1 MFSHRAVRGPGGCS
15 LRPGRHSLLPALL
28 LILVL
33 PGLCGAAEWPF
44 LPPVRPAVPQ
54 VKHGDW
60 GRNPIDAFV
69 LARLEQGGLR
79 PNPPADRVTLLRRV
93 TFDLTGLLPT
103 PAERDAFL
111 ADTAPGAYERLV
123 DRLLASPHFGER
135 WAQHWLDVV
144 RFAET
149 EGFKTDRL
157 RPEAYRYRDYVIRAF
172 NGDLPYDRFVRQQLA
187 GDELEPG
194 NPDALVATGL
204 LRLHPEETTA
214 SNYTQMRQDILNDV
228 TDVFGAAFLGL
239 TVGCARCHDHKFDPI
254 AQKDYYS
261 LQSFFAGML
270 HRDDLCLAPPEAQAR
285 YRRQQ
290 AAWETATR
298 DVRAEID
305 AVLEPARRR
314 AYEETIVI
322 FDPDTQ
328 TALRTP
334 DDQRTGLQRQ
344 LAVLA
349 SKQLDRRVRA
359 AARLLPPEQRARLDG
374 LKKRLAGFDSL
385 KPEPLPVAMAV
396 TDAAPVAPVTH
407 RLAAGSY
414 LKPCEEVQPVFLPCL
429 LADAEHGTRG
439 AEPRTGPVPG
449 VGRRAALAR
458 WLSRPDHP
466 MTARV
471 IVNRLWLHYLGQGIV
486 GTPNDFG
493 AMGEPPTH
501 PVLLDYLATEL
512 VRNGWRLKAIHR
524 LIVTSAAYRQS
535 SDPERNPVAGLAL
548 KVDPADK
555 LLWHA
560 HGKRREA
567 EAIRDAVL
575 QLSGQLHRR
584 MFGPSARPELPEA
597 LADNRYSWDPD
608 ERPEDQNRRSVYV
621 FVRRN
626 LAYPLFA
633 AFDTP
638 ERNTSC
644 PVRAVTTTAPQA
656 LVLLNSKF
664 ALAQARQMAAR
675 LLAAHPACRPF
686 VLDDVR
692 ALVRSAYQEAFNR
705 DPEPDEL
712 AEADKF
718 LGHQARLSAPAGEN
732 AAAKRPGPAFT
743 AAVADFCHALI
754 NAAEL
759 IYVE

>member
-1 MFSHRAVRGPGGCS
+1 MFCHRAACGPAGCS
-15 LRPGRHSLLPALL
+15 RRPGRNSLLPALL
-28 LILVL
+28 VSCLL
-33 PGLCGAAEWPF
+33 PGLAGAADWPF
-44 LPPVRPAVPQ
+44 APPVRPATPE
-54 VKHGDW
+54 VKQDDW
-60 GRNPIDAFV
+60 VRNPIDAFV
-69 LARLEQGGLR
+69 LARLEQSGLH

-111 ADTAPGAYERLV
+111 ADTAAGAYERLV

-149 EGFKTDRL
+149 EGFKTDRT

-187 GDELEPG
+187 GDELEPS
-194 NPDALVATGL
+194 NPDALVATGF
-204 LRLHPEETTA
+204 LRLHPEESTA

-228 TDVFGAAFLGL
+228 TDVTGAAFLGL
-239 TVGCARCHDHKFDPI
+239 TVGCAKCHDHKFDPI

-261 LQSFFAGML
+261 LQSFFAGTL
-270 HRDDLCLAPPEAQAR
+270 DRDDVCLSPPEVQAR
-285 YRRQQ
+285 YQRQQ
-290 AAWETATR
+290 AAWEAATR
-298 DVRAEID
+298 SIRAEID
-305 AVLEPARRR
+305 ALLDPVRREI
-314 AYEETIVI
+314 YEQTIGM
-322 FDPDTQ
+322 FDPATQ
-328 TALRTP
+328 LALRTP
-334 DDQRTGLQRQ
+334 DDKRTGLQRQ

-349 SKQLDRRVRA
+349 SKQLDRKVSRMAPR
-359 AARLLPPEQRARLDG
+359 RLAKDQRAHLDE
-374 LKKRLAGFDSL
+374 LKKRLADFDNI

-396 TDAAPVAPVTH
+396 GNAAPVAPATH

-414 LKPCEEVQPVFLPCL
+414 LKPCEEVRPAFLPCL
-429 LADAEHGTRG
+429 LDSAELKTG
-439 AEPRTGPVPG
+439 AAIRTPRSPLAG
-449 VGRRAALAR
+449 GRRSALAW
-458 WLSRPDHP
+458 WLSRSDHP

-471 IVNRLWLHYLGQGIV
+471 IVNRLWQHYLGHGLV

-493 AMGEPPTH
+493 AMGESPTH
-501 PVLLDYLATEL
+501 PELLDYLATEL
-512 VRNGWRLKAIHR
+512 VGKGWRLKAVHR
-524 LIVTSAAYRQS
+524 LIVTSATYRQS
-535 SDPERNPVAGLAL
+535 SDPERNPTPLVALR
-548 KVDPADK
+548 VDPADK

-575 QLSGQLHRR
+575 QLSGRLNPR
-584 MFGPSARPELPEA
+584 MFGYSARPDLPQV

-626 LAYPLFA
+626 LAYPLFS

-638 ERNTSC
+638 DRNNSC
-644 PVRAVTTTAPQA
+644 PIRAVTTTAPQA
-656 LVLLNSKF
+656 LVLLNSEF
-664 ALAQARQMAAR
+664 ALAQARHMAAR
-675 LLAAHPACRPF
+675 LLAAHGR
-686 VLDDVR
+686 DVR

-712 AEADKF
+712 AEAQQF
-718 LGHQARLSAPAGEN
+718 LGHQALLPAPAGDKAE
-732 AAAKRPGPAFT
+732 AKRVGPAFT
-743 AAVADFCHALI
+743 AAVTDFCHALI

-759 IYVE
+759 LYVE